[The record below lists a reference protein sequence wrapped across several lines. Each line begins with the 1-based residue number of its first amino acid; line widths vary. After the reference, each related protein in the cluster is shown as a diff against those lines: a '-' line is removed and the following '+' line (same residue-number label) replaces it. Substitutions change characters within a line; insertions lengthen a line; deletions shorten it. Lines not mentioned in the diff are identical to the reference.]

1 MRLIKNFLI
10 LLIIFSNTGFG
21 KDFKELFVIYEPLN
35 DPASIEKSINSSFNT
50 MVFRLSGSESPSN
63 IWKIINAGNARKDFI
78 LSYSIKN
85 FDEKSFLQVN
95 FDKDA
100 LIEVFKELK
109 IPVVGNSRPVVLIL
123 MKVDSGSMDP
133 YFITS
138 YEIKNSIDELIQNA
152 IFNYSNSRG
161 IFIEL
166 PDIDLTDRFDLLKYE
181 KLIDSKD
188 FISSKYLSDKV
199 VTIDLTKVGL
209 NNWSVTGDVNNQY
222 SNDELYEDFF
232 EDFESYIE
240 SEIDML
246 LSKNAVDITK
256 EELIKIHINNINTL
270 LDYKESRR
278 IIENMVG
285 TIQMKII
292 SFDTD
297 EIGFEVRMLGGFKTL
312 EKQITE
318 NSFFEIIQGSLND
331 KYLRLEYKQ

>member
-1 MRLIKNFLI
+1 MSIKSDNWIIEQAEKNQLIKPFEKEQIREVDNKKVISYGVSSYGYDVRCANEFK
-10 LLIIFSNTGFG
+10 IFTNTFSS
-21 KDFKELFVIYEPLN
+21 VV
-35 DPASIEKSINSSFNT
+35 DP
-50 MVFRLSGSESPSN
+50 
-63 IWKIINAGNARKDFI
+63 
-78 LSYSIKN
+78 KN

-133 YFITS
+133 YFVTS
-138 YEIKNSIDELIQNA
+138 YAINNSIDELIQNA

-222 SNDELYEDFF
+222 SNDEFYEDFF
-232 EDFESYIE
+232 EDFDSYIE
-240 SEIDML
+240 SEIDIL

-278 IIENMVG
+278 IIENMIG

-318 NSFFEIIQGSLND
+318 NSFFEIIQGSFND

>member
-78 LSYSIKN
+78 SSYSIKN

-222 SNDELYEDFF
+222 SNDEFYEDFF
-232 EDFESYIE
+232 EDFDS
-240 SEIDML
+240 
-246 LSKNAVDITK
+246 
-256 EELIKIHINNINTL
+256 
-270 LDYKESRR
+270 
-278 IIENMVG
+278 
-285 TIQMKII
+285 
-292 SFDTD
+292 
-297 EIGFEVRMLGGFKTL
+297 
-312 EKQITE
+312 
-318 NSFFEIIQGSLND
+318 
-331 KYLRLEYKQ
+331 